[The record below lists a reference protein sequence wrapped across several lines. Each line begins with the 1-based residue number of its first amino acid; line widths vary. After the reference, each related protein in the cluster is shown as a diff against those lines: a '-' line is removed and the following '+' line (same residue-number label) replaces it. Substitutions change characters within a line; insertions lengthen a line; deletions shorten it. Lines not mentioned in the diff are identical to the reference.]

1 MIFKMKVIFSQINVI
16 AGWQFN
22 ITINCVTITSTD
34 IICYNQSSAQE
45 SQLFKQEIDLF
56 YNCKVQVELQQS
68 KKQ

>member
-1 MIFKMKVIFSQINVI
+1 MILKMKVIFSQINVI

-22 ITINCVTITSTD
+22 ITINCVTVTSTD
-34 IICYNQSSAQE
+34 ISYNQSSAQE

-68 KKQ
+68 NKQ